1 MGREGVELVRHMGRE
16 MGGAIVSGG
25 QSLRQEGV
33 ELEWGMV
40 GRWAGYS
47 VRWAEPEPEGVELE
61 WGMVGGGW
69 GYSVKWA
76 EPEPEGVELEWGMVG
91 RWVGL

>member
-1 MGREGVELVRHMGRE
+1 MELVGVELEWGIWVGEGVEPVGHMGRE

-40 GRWAGYS
+40 GRWAG
-47 VRWAEPEPEGVELE
+47 L
-61 WGMVGGGW
+61 
-69 GYSVKWA
+69 
-76 EPEPEGVELEWGMVG
+76 
-91 RWVGL
+91 